1 MQDVFG
7 HFTTIL
13 EEDFRR
19 LPKIPE
25 DFSKISEDTRG
36 IGPTIAEDVLR
47 TL

>member
-13 EEDFRR
+13 EEDFPR

-25 DFSKISEDTRG
+25 DFQIFPK
-36 IGPTIAEDVLR
+36 
-47 TL
+47 TLE

>member
-13 EEDFRR
+13 EEDFR
-19 LPKIPE
+19 